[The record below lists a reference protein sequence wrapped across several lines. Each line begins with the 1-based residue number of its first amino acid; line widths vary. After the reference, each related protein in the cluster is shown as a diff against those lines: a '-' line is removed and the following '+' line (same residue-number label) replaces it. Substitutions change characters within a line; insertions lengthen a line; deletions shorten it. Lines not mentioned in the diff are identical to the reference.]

1 MGPGKL
7 IGKTQYFDIE
17 TAEIDR
23 AAMGFLLVG
32 NNEVAEKLIE
42 DAVDTPPDQ
51 WTRKKALMVVAG
63 NIALV
68 SSSSV
73 PKTTSNIPGLT
84 GLHQEKNEFLSS
96 DAQWTILKGIELLGE
111 TAPALT
117 HVEAAS

>member
-1 MGPGKL
+1 
-7 IGKTQYFDIE
+7 
-17 TAEIDR
+17 
-23 AAMGFLLVG
+23 
-32 NNEVAEKLIE
+32 
-42 DAVDTPPDQ
+42 
-51 WTRKKALMVVAG
+51 MVVAG

-84 GLHQEKNEFLSS
+84 GLHQEKNEFLSG

-111 TAPALT
+111 TAPAPT